1 MEAGSCPRCGKA
13 RIPGARECP
22 GCGVIFDRWRPRP
35 GDAATY
41 AGPVPGAVGDGAP
54 SPDLRARF
62 EAIAAERGGPAPEA
76 NPAPVRTRLRPAR
89 LERLLLSLAQALES
103 GLSLPVLAGGPAVA
117 ALPARLRERLRT
129 GLVAG
134 EPLSS
139 LLAGLLDPPATA
151 LLRAAEERGGTPA
164 ALRVVAARIA
174 ERRKDRL
181 KLLLALVH
189 PATVALAAAIFLPL
203 PTLFRGDVVGYLA
216 RSLPLAGAVAAV
228 TVGLLLAGVV
238 LPPGSPLDRFLAWF
252 ALWFPPTRA
261 IRLRSSLATFASL
274 LADALRAG
282 LPVRAA
288 APLAASAVD
297 HPAVVEAGRAVPARL
312 DAGETLTAALSALPG
327 LAPDALALLD
337 AGERTGRLPE
347 SLAHVAREARS
358 QARLFSLILLGA
370 ISTAIGLLVAGFVV
384 YAVISAWT
392 DYFQG
397 TDRFLGRVR

>member
-1 MEAGSCPRCGKA
+1 M
-13 RIPGARECP
+13 PGARECP

-41 AGPVPGAVGDGAP
+41 APAAATAGEGAP
-54 SPDLRARF
+54 SPELRARF
-62 EAIAAERGGPAPEA
+62 EAIAAERDGLAPQG
-76 NPAPVRTRLRPAR
+76 PAPVRARLRPSR

-117 ALPARLRERLRT
+117 NLPVRVRDPLRA
-129 GLVAG
+129 GLTSG

-151 LLRAAEERGGTPA
+151 LLRAAEERGGLPA
-164 ALRVVAARIA
+164 ALRVIAARIA

-189 PATVALAAAIFLPL
+189 PATIALAAAVFLPL
-203 PTLFRGDVVGYLA
+203 PTLFRGDVTGYLA
-216 RSLPLAGAVAAV
+216 RVLPLAGAVAAV
-228 TVGLLLAGVV
+228 TVGLFLAGVV
-238 LPPGSPLDRFLAWF
+238 LPPGSPLDRFLSWF

-261 IRLRSSLATFASL
+261 VRLRSSLATFASL
-274 LADALRAG
+274 LGDALRAG

-312 DAGETLTAALSALPG
+312 DAGETLTAALSSIPG
-327 LAPDALALLD
+327 LTPDALSLLD

-347 SLAHVAREARS
+347 SLAHVANEARS
-358 QARLFSLILLGA
+358 KARLYSLVLLGA
-370 ISTAIGLLVAGFVV
+370 LSAAIGLLVAVFVA
-384 YAVISAWT
+384 YAVITAWA
-392 DYFQG
+392 DYFG
-397 TDRFLGRVR
+397 GMDRFLDGGR